1 MVGTLSYQPFPAFWL
16 PHLDQNF
23 LFLLWMFVLW
33 REKGKL
39 FSATCTDCYPRRLVF
54 VIKSIELAR
63 SVNNVAKNIPSCVF
77 WHRANCTRDIALTV
91 IPKFRFLTRCIGT
104 RNYQI
109 FCFVRTRATARVRKW
124 EKGHLEIPPPPCF
137 LSSVDQLSERLR
149 RFPHLHRTNPSP
161 ADLRSNL
168 FRSATVPSPDGRPCS
183 FANSRIDCSEI
194 RLFHS
199 MEQYGASLNRKH
211 NTGFTDFTVSYFNP
225 IFVLLTN
232 GLHNSSIWTRLTIH
246 KMIVISFCGLFCL

>member
-1 MVGTLSYQPFPAFWL
+1 
-16 PHLDQNF
+16 
-23 LFLLWMFVLW
+23 MFVSW

-39 FSATCTDCYPRRLVF
+39 FSATCTDCYPSSPVSFRHQEHRIGAECHWRF
-54 VIKSIELAR
+54 AKYSIMCVLAPC
-63 SVNNVAKNIPSCVF
+63 K
-77 WHRANCTRDIALTV
+77 DIALTV

-124 EKGHLEIPPPPCF
+124 EKGHLEIPPPCF

>member
-1 MVGTLSYQPFPAFWL
+1 MVDTLSYQPFPPSDF
-16 PHLDQNF
+16 HISNKISCF
-23 LFLLWMFVLW
+23 FYECLLVGGRKVNCSRLLVLTAI
-33 REKGKL
+33 R
-39 FSATCTDCYPRRLVF
+39 PRRLVF
-54 VIKSIELAR
+54 VIKSTELAR
-63 SVNNVAKNIPSCVF
+63 SVIDVSQNIPSCVF

-124 EKGHLEIPPPPCF
+124 EKGHLEIPPPCF